1 MKLVVILL
9 ASLALVQTATAQANL
24 EQKKET
30 KLENPSHDVHTSKE
44 TSEETLLESEVSRT
58 ERAERMKKILGEV
71 RKDLQNKKEQ
81 KKKSQ
86 APAAPKT
93 PSTDDTSTN

>member
-1 MKLVVILL
+1 MKTIAATLFSLVL
-9 ASLALVQTATAQANL
+9 AQPVLAQANIDA
-24 EQKKET
+24 KKET
-30 KLENPSHDVHTSKE
+30 KIESPSHDVHTATE
-44 TSEETLLESEVSRT
+44 TSEETLVETEVSRT

-71 RKDLQNKKEQ
+71 KKDLQNKKEQ

-86 APAAPKT
+86 APSLKA